1 VILDGHW
8 MDLERAA
15 PREPGHLRFKVPVD
29 SPVDVYLAVAEPTG
43 CRLFVLAFREEVE
56 VGPLADLRLRGLD
69 IARSPFPI
77 ADRGITLS
85 ISARSPEFNQVFA
98 RLAEDVISTL
108 EGQTTEPDI
117 VAAAAGRLS
126 HWQRFLERATPDGL
140 SVEAQAGLFGELW
153 LLRDHLVPTIG
164 DLDAVRAWRGPM
176 GGIQQLQSDGLRTLG
191 LVVVALEARS
201 GGRPTLNE
209 AISTTR
215 VLIAGHATAA
225 ALFEDLLISA
235 GYLDEHARH
244 YNGVS
249 YAVRWSLCALVEPGF
264 PRITEAGLPAGVG
277 DVSYSVSVD
286 ACRQYDVSMG
296 ELLRRIRGT
305 DA

>member
-1 VILDGHW
+1 VKTT
-8 MDLERAA
+8 RQAA
-15 PREPGHLRFKVPVD
+15 PASVR
-29 SPVDVYLAVAEPTG
+29 
-43 CRLFVLAFREEVE
+43 
-56 VGPLADLRLRGLD
+56 
-69 IARSPFPI
+69 IA
-77 ADRGITLS
+77 
-85 ISARSPEFNQVFA
+85 N
-98 RLAEDVISTL
+98 
-108 EGQTTEPDI
+108 
-117 VAAAAGRLS
+117 
-126 HWQRFLERATPDGL
+126 ER
-140 SVEAQAGLFGELW
+140 
-153 LLRDHLVPTIG
+153 
-164 DLDAVRAWRGPM
+164 
-176 GGIQQLQSDGLRTLG
+176 QLQSDGLRTLG

-225 ALFEDLLISA
+225 ALFEDLLFSA